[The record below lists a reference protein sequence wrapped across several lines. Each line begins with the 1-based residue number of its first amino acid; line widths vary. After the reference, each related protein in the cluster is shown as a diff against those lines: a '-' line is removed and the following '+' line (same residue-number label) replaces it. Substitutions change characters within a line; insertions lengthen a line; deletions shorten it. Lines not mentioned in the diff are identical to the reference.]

1 MDGGDV
7 LDDLTTLFPTAP
19 KPPPLEAP
27 RPIVT
32 MTLDEEI
39 LFNAIDSEERHI
51 DDLITRSG
59 LMPGTVN
66 VTLMRLEM
74 KRVIRALPGRRYVRL
89 V

>member
-1 MDGGDV
+1 
-7 LDDLTTLFPTAP
+7 
-19 KPPPLEAP
+19 
-27 RPIVT
+27 

-74 KRVIRALPGRRYVRL
+74 KRVIRALPGRH
-89 V
+89 